1 MAAVLRE
8 RLKWSLLVRVVVV
21 TVMLGAA
28 AALQAGVREPAVPRP
43 LTALYALIGLTYALT
58 VVYALALPRLGLAS
72 LRLFAYVQVLH
83 DLGFASVTVAL
94 TGGIES
100 PFVVLYT
107 LGIVNASLLLYGR
120 GTILAVSL
128 SALLLVLV
136 ANVPAAWLPGQGEGP
151 LDWLVAPGARGR
163 DRHGDLGLVL
173 ALAGFV
179 AIGALAS
186 FLADQLRRAS
196 ERLEAKSVDLAEM
209 EAMNRLI
216 VQSIQSGLL
225 TVAPDGRITSF
236 NHAAQAITGRSP
248 AEVLGRPVQDL
259 FRDMDLDR
267 PLRGE
272 RWEVEYTRP
281 SGDTLTLGFSVS
293 ALRDEPGSPAEPPRS
308 LGRIVLFQD
317 LTPYK
322 ALEEEV
328 RRADRLA
335 AVGKL
340 AAGMAHEI
348 RNPLASMSGSV
359 QLLRE
364 ELVTASGEHRRL
376 MDIVLRETDRLN
388 ELITDFLLFARP
400 GSPKRDPV
408 DLAAVVEETVALVGT
423 GRDRTVQVDLRVERP
438 LPTVGDA
445 RELRQVVWNLIV
457 NAEQAMPRGGR
468 IEVAGRL
475 AGDDAIEVTVKDGGD
490 GIAVKDLSKIFDPF
504 FTTKPNGTGLG
515 LAIVHRI
522 VQSHGGTIAVAS
534 RPGAGT
540 TFTLRLPAA
549 GAPAPAGLALND
561 RAA

>member
-1 MAAVLRE
+1 MHAVLRE
-8 RLKWSLLVRVVVV
+8 RLKWSLFLRVVVV

-28 AALQAGVREPAVPRP
+28 AALQAGVREPAVPKA
-43 LTALYALIGLTYALT
+43 LTAIYGLIGLTYALT
-58 VVYALALPRLGLAS
+58 VAYAVALPRLTGRLP
-72 LRLFAYVQVLH
+72 LFAYAQVLH
-83 DLGFASVTVAL
+83 DLAFATITTAV
-94 TGGIES
+94 TGGLES

-107 LGIVNASLLLYGR
+107 LGIVNAGLLLYRR
-120 GTILAVSL
+120 GTVLAVSL
-128 SALLLVLV
+128 SALSLVLV
-136 ANVPAAWLPGQGEGP
+136 AHVPTAWIAGRAEDPLGWLASSGRAA
-151 LDWLVAPGARGR
+151 D
-163 DRHGDLGLVL
+163 DRQADLALVL

-186 FLADQLRRAS
+186 YLADQLRRAS
-196 ERLEAKSVDLAEM
+196 ERLEAKSVDLAEL

-225 TVAPDGRITSF
+225 TVSPDGRVTSF
-236 NHAAQAITGRSP
+236 NRAAQAITGRPP
-248 AEVLGRPVQDL
+248 ADVLGRPVQDL
-259 FRDMDLDR
+259 FPDIDLDR
-267 PLRGE
+267 PVRGE
-272 RWEVEYTRP
+272 RWEVEYTPP
-281 SGDTLTLGFSVS
+281 SGDALTLGFSVS
-293 ALRDEPGSPAEPPRS
+293 ALHDEPGNPGEPPQS

-388 ELITDFLLFARP
+388 DLITDFLLFARP
-400 GSPKRDPV
+400 GSPKREPV
-408 DLAAVVEETVALVGT
+408 DLAAVVEETAALVGA

-445 RELRQVVWNLIV
+445 RELRQVFWNLIV

-468 IEVAGRL
+468 IEVVGRL
-475 AGDDAIEVTVKDGGD
+475 AAGDAIEVTVKDGGD
-490 GIAVKDLSKIFDPF
+490 GIVLKDLSKIFDPF

-534 RPGAGT
+534 RPGAGS